1 MRRYLGS
8 LSGFC
13 RWLVKNDYLA
23 ANPVAEEDRAL
34 SQADTFKDD
43 ALNTLFIT
51 AKGDQWRDIDKP
63 GNFAGRDHRFWS
75 SRMRLVR

>member
-1 MRRYLGS
+1 M
-8 LSGFC
+8 
-13 RWLVKNDYLA
+13 KNDDLA

-43 ALNTLFIT
+43 ALKTLFSSPLFIT

-75 SRMRLVR
+75 SRMRLAR